1 MILLMHKETYFNTNE
16 FDPYIPSICVSL
28 LQNCEDIFPN
38 KITSGLPPIRGTKHL
53 KFQAKLNRQHAKWV
67 KFIEMFLFMRKYKQD
82 KKNIVI
88 DVLSWGSVLLSSLN
102 ARLLELE
109 YVKGLW
115 VDDEDFGQVY
125 KSCKNSRFEKF
136 YKFNGYLFK

>member
-1 MILLMHKETYFNTNE
+1 MVFIQKREIKTTFFYDILMILLMHKETYFNTNE

-53 KFQAKLNRQHAKWV
+53 KFQAKLNRQHVKWV
-67 KFIEMFLFMRKYKQD
+67 KFIEMFSFMRKYKQD

-88 DVLSWGSVLLSSLN
+88 DVLS
-102 ARLLELE
+102 
-109 YVKGLW
+109 
-115 VDDEDFGQVY
+115 
-125 KSCKNSRFEKF
+125 
-136 YKFNGYLFK
+136 